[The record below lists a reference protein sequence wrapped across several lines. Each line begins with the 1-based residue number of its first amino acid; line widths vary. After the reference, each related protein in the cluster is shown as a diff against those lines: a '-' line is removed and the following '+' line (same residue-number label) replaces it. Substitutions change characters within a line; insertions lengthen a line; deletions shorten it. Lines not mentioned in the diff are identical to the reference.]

1 MKPSATNPADLRV
14 EYRRAAL
21 DESDVAADPFRQFAR
36 WFDEAV
42 AAQVPEPNAM
52 TLATVDPAGGPSARI
67 VLLKAVDERGL
78 TFYTNY
84 QSRKARELQPGSRAA
99 ILFFWPELERQI
111 RIEGAVEKVDS
122 AAADAYW
129 ISRPRMSQVGAWA
142 SPQSEP
148 LPDRAALEA
157 RFAQAE
163 GRYAGD
169 SVPRPPHWGGYRVVP
184 DAFEFWQGRAS
195 RLHDRLIYHRDDQG
209 EGANWRI
216 GRLAP

>member
-1 MKPSATNPADLRV
+1 MTTPATNPADLRV
-14 EYRRAAL
+14 EYKRAAL
-21 DESDVAADPFRQFAR
+21 DLCDVAADPFRQFAR
-36 WFDEAV
+36 WFDDAV

-52 TLATVDPAGGPSARI
+52 TLATVDAAGGPSARI
-67 VLLKAVDERGL
+67 VLLKAADERGL

-84 QSRKARELQPGSRAA
+84 QSRKARELLPGARAA

-111 RIEGAVEKVDS
+111 RIEGAVEKVDT
-122 AAADAYW
+122 ATADAYW
-129 ISRPRMSQVGAWA
+129 ASRPHLSQVGAWA

-163 GRYAGD
+163 ARYPGD
-169 SVPRPPHWGGYRVVP
+169 SVPRPPHWGGYRLVP

-195 RLHDRLIYHRDDQG
+195 RLHDRLFYQRNDQG

-216 GRLAP
+216 VRLAP